1 MKITVAT
8 RVIGGFVAIS
18 ALLIVISVVSLYNL
32 NSIGSATEEVNDVAL
47 PTVAGSN
54 ALKASFLNMG
64 RLTFESY
71 IEENVSELKDKRA
84 SFNSAKDTFESEYK
98 KLAQAVNNEPE
109 LKSTLNS
116 VRESYETYINN
127 VEAMYKN
134 HQMYLDLRNSIEDR
148 LGDAEDNADDASTY
162 LLDFSD
168 LDSVQQDSNL
178 RRAAEI
184 GGQLETSLLSLLTV
198 SYEYIKTQ
206 TLVRSQTLGNE
217 VDLVVEKVVTQLSDM
232 MQAAGGRDD
241 SGTLDDINDLV
252 NDAINAI
259 KANDGVV
266 QLHVDRL
273 ERRND
278 AEKALNASDQNIT
291 QGVVALEN
299 LLTLADKK
307 ASHVESQVN
316 SAIATGNTFVIVVVI
331 ISIAVAAF
339 IGYVTVRAITRPLYR
354 VNELLTV
361 ASSGDL
367 THRLDDSAQDEFGL
381 LARNCNALIGSLKEL
396 ITGINVRA
404 EQLAAASEQ
413 TSAVTAQT
421 THSIQDQKSQIG
433 QVATATTEM
442 HSTSQLVVQNAED
455 TLSQIRHADAEAEN
469 VRQISL
475 ENKNTIEILSRDVQE
490 AADVINK
497 LHQDSASI
505 GGILDVIR
513 GVADQTNLLAL
524 NAAIEAARAGEQG
537 RGFAVVADEVRTLA
551 SRTQESTQEINAMIE
566 VLQAGAEK
574 AVAVMDQG
582 KDQTAACVEQTE
594 KATQALDIITDAV
607 HKAHDVSSQIEQSA
621 REQNTVSQEISEKL
635 ETIVG
640 IAEETTAGAQQTSES
655 SHEVARL
662 ADGLKC
668 NNLRVIQTKTADIIS
683 AVFLSY
689 TCLLKQCAVKLANHV
704 ITVCLVY

>member
-71 IEENVSELKDKRA
+71 IEEDLNGLKDKRA
-84 SFNSAKDTFESEYK
+84 SFNSAKDIFESEYK

-109 LKSTLNS
+109 LKSTLNT
-116 VRESYETYINN
+116 VRESYEAYITN

-134 HQMYLDLRNSIEDR
+134 HQMYLDIRNTIQDR

-168 LDSVQQDSNL
+168 LDAVQRDPNL

-198 SYEYIKTQ
+198 SNEYIKTE
-206 TLVRSQTLGNE
+206 TLLRSQTLGNE

-232 MQAAGGRDD
+232 MQTAGGRDD

-252 NDAINAI
+252 NNAINAI

-278 AEKALNASDQNIT
+278 AEKALNASDSNIA
-291 QGVVALEN
+291 QAVVALEN
-299 LLTLADKK
+299 LLNLADKK

-316 SAIATGNTFVIVVVI
+316 GAIATGNTFVIVVVI

-381 LARNCNALIGSLKEL
+381 LARNCNTLIGNLKEL
-396 ITGINVRA
+396 ITAINVRA

-574 AVAVMDQG
+574 AVSVMNQG
-582 KDQTAACVEQTE
+582 KEQTAACVAQTE
-594 KATQALDIITDAV
+594 KATQALDIISDAV

-662 ADGLKC
+662 AEELQQSIRQFK
-668 NNLRVIQTKTADIIS
+668 V
-683 AVFLSY
+683 
-689 TCLLKQCAVKLANHV
+689 
-704 ITVCLVY
+704 

>member
-71 IEENVSELKDKRA
+71 IEEDLNGLKDKRA

-109 LKSTLNS
+109 LKSTLNT
-116 VRESYETYINN
+116 VRESYEAYITN

-134 HQMYLDLRNSIEDR
+134 HQMYLDIRNTIQDR

-168 LDSVQQDSNL
+168 LDAVQRDPNL

-184 GGQLETSLLSLLTV
+184 GSQLETSLLSLLTV
-198 SYEYIKTQ
+198 SYEYIKTE

-232 MQAAGGRDD
+232 MQTAGGRDD

-252 NDAINAI
+252 NNAINAI

-278 AEKALNASDQNIT
+278 AEKALNASDSNIA
-291 QGVVALEN
+291 QAVVALEN
-299 LLTLADKK
+299 LLNLADKK

-316 SAIATGNTFVIVVVI
+316 GAIATGNTFVIVVVI

-381 LARNCNALIGSLKEL
+381 LARNCNTLIGNLKEL
-396 ITGINVRA
+396 ITAINVRA

-574 AVAVMDQG
+574 AVSVMNQG
-582 KDQTAACVEQTE
+582 KEQTAACVAQTE
-594 KATQALDIITDAV
+594 KATQALDIISDAV

-662 ADGLKC
+662 AEELQQSI
-668 NNLRVIQTKTADIIS
+668 RQFQV
-683 AVFLSY
+683 
-689 TCLLKQCAVKLANHV
+689 
-704 ITVCLVY
+704 

>member
-71 IEENVSELKDKRA
+71 IEEDLNGLKDKRA
-84 SFNSAKDTFESEYK
+84 SFTSAKDTFESEYK

-109 LKSTLNS
+109 LKSTLNT
-116 VRESYETYINN
+116 VRESYEAYITN

-134 HQMYLDLRNSIEDR
+134 HQMYLDIRNTIQDR

-168 LDSVQQDSNL
+168 LDAVQRDPNL

-184 GGQLETSLLSLLTV
+184 GSQLETSLLSLLTV
-198 SYEYIKTQ
+198 SYEYIKTE

-232 MQAAGGRDD
+232 MQTAGGRDD

-252 NDAINAI
+252 NNAINAI

-278 AEKALNASDQNIT
+278 AEKALNASDSNIA
-291 QGVVALEN
+291 QAVVALEN
-299 LLTLADKK
+299 LLNLADKK

-316 SAIATGNTFVIVVVI
+316 GAIATGNTFVIVVVI

-381 LARNCNALIGSLKEL
+381 LARNCNTLIGNLKEL
-396 ITGINVRA
+396 ITAINVRA

-574 AVAVMDQG
+574 AVSVMNQG
-582 KDQTAACVEQTE
+582 KEQTAACVAQTE
-594 KATQALDIITDAV
+594 KATQALDIISDAV

-662 ADGLKC
+662 AEELQQSIRQFK
-668 NNLRVIQTKTADIIS
+668 V
-683 AVFLSY
+683 
-689 TCLLKQCAVKLANHV
+689 
-704 ITVCLVY
+704 

>member
-71 IEENVSELKDKRA
+71 IEEDLNDLKDKRA
-84 SFNSAKDTFESEYK
+84 SFNSAKDTFENEYQ
-98 KLAQAVNNEPE
+98 KLAQAVSNEPE
-109 LKSTLNS
+109 LRSTLKN
-116 VRESYETYINN
+116 VRESYDAYITN

-134 HQMYLDLRNSIEDR
+134 HQMYLDLRNNIQDR

-168 LDSVQQDSNL
+168 LDSVQRDPNL

-232 MQAAGGRDD
+232 VEAAGGRDD

-252 NDAINAI
+252 NDAINAV

-278 AEKALNASDQNIT
+278 AEQALNASDANIT

-299 LLTLADKK
+299 LLNLADKK
-307 ASHVESQVN
+307 ASHIENQVN
-316 SAIATGNTFVIVVVI
+316 GAITTGNTFVIVVVI

-381 LARNCNALIGSLKEL
+381 LARNCNTLIGNLKEL
-396 ITGINVRA
+396 ITAINVRA

-574 AVAVMDQG
+574 AVSVMNQG
-582 KDQTAACVEQTE
+582 KDQTAACVAQTE

-662 ADGLKC
+662 AEELQQSIRQFK
-668 NNLRVIQTKTADIIS
+668 V
-683 AVFLSY
+683 
-689 TCLLKQCAVKLANHV
+689 
-704 ITVCLVY
+704 

>member
-8 RVIGGFVAIS
+8 RIIGGFVAIS
-18 ALLIVISVVSLYNL
+18 VLLIVISIVSLYNL

-64 RLTFESY
+64 RLTFEAY
-71 IEENVSELKDKRA
+71 IEESLTGLQEKKASFKAAGDAFDSEYTKLASAVSEQPDLR
-84 SFNSAKDTFESEYK
+84 
-98 KLAQAVNNEPE
+98 
-109 LKSTLNS
+109 STLNS
-116 VRESYETYINN
+116 VRSAFDAYLLN
-127 VEAMYKN
+127 VDDLHAN
-134 HQMYLDLRNSIEDR
+134 HQKYMDLRNTIESR

-168 LDSVQQDSNL
+168 LDSVQNNANL
-178 RRAAEI
+178 RRASQK
-184 GGQLETSLLSLLTV
+184 GGELETALLSLLTV
-198 SYEYIKTQ
+198 STEYVKTQ

-217 VDLVVEKVVTQLSDM
+217 VTLVVDKVTSLLGEMNDIADGQ
-232 MQAAGGRDD
+232 DD
-241 SGTLDDINDLV
+241 SGTLDDINGLV
-252 NDAINAI
+252 SDAVSAI
-259 KANDGVV
+259 TARDGVL

-278 AEKALNASDQNIT
+278 AERALNASDANIAK
-291 QGVVALEN
+291 GVVELER
-299 LLTLADKK
+299 LLKLADNK
-307 ASHVESQVN
+307 ASEIENQVN
-316 SAIATGNTFVIVVVI
+316 STIASGNTIVVIVAL
-331 ISIAVAAF
+331 ISIAAAIV
-339 IGYVTVRAITRPLYR
+339 IGIITVRAITRPLYR

-381 LARNCNALIGSLKEL
+381 LAKNCNTLIGNLKEL
-396 ITGINVRA
+396 ITAINVRA

-413 TSAVTAQT
+413 TSAVTEQT

-455 TLSQIRHADAEAEN
+455 TLNQIKHADVEAEN

-475 ENKNTIEILSRDVQE
+475 ENKNTIEILARDVE
-490 AADVINK
+490 DAAEVINK

-551 SRTQESTQEINAMIE
+551 SRTQQSTQEINAMIE
-566 VLQAGAEK
+566 VLQAGAER
-574 AVAVMDQG
+574 AVAVMNQG
-582 KDQTAACVEQTE
+582 KEQTVACVAQTE
-594 KATQALDIITDAV
+594 KATQALDIISDAV

-662 ADGLKC
+662 AEELQQSIRQFK
-668 NNLRVIQTKTADIIS
+668 V
-683 AVFLSY
+683 
-689 TCLLKQCAVKLANHV
+689 
-704 ITVCLVY
+704 

>member
-1 MKITVAT
+1 MKLTVAT
-8 RVIGGFVAIS
+8 RVIGGFVSIS

-71 IEENVSELKDKRA
+71 IEEDLNGLKDKRA

-109 LKSTLNS
+109 LKSTLNT
-116 VRESYETYINN
+116 VRESYEAYVTN

-134 HQMYLDLRNSIEDR
+134 HQMYLDLRNSIQDR

-168 LDSVQQDSNL
+168 LDAVQRDSNL

-198 SYEYIKTQ
+198 SYEYIKTE

-232 MQAAGGRDD
+232 MQTAGGRDD

-252 NDAINAI
+252 NNAINAI

-278 AEKALNASDQNIT
+278 AEKALNASDSNIA
-291 QGVVALEN
+291 QAVVALEN
-299 LLTLADKK
+299 LLNLADKK

-316 SAIATGNTFVIVVVI
+316 GAIATGNTFVIVVVI

-381 LARNCNALIGSLKEL
+381 LARNCNTLIGNLKEL
-396 ITGINVRA
+396 ITAINVRA

-574 AVAVMDQG
+574 AVSVMNQG
-582 KDQTAACVEQTE
+582 KEQTAACVAQTE
-594 KATQALDIITDAV
+594 KATQALDIISDAV

-635 ETIVG
+635 ETIVS
-640 IAEETTAGAQQTSES
+640 IAEETTVGAQQTSES

-662 ADGLKC
+662 AEELQQSIRQFK
-668 NNLRVIQTKTADIIS
+668 V
-683 AVFLSY
+683 
-689 TCLLKQCAVKLANHV
+689 
-704 ITVCLVY
+704 

>member
-1 MKITVAT
+1 VGFAGYYHKNKNNLSPGVPMKITVAT
-8 RVIGGFVAIS
+8 RIIGGFVAIS
-18 ALLIVISVVSLYNL
+18 VLLIIISIVSLYNL

-64 RLTFESY
+64 RLTFEAY
-71 IEENVSELKDKRA
+71 IEESLTGLQEKKASFKAARDAFDSEYTKLASAVSEQPDLR
-84 SFNSAKDTFESEYK
+84 
-98 KLAQAVNNEPE
+98 
-109 LKSTLNS
+109 STLNS
-116 VRESYETYINN
+116 VRSAFDAYLLN
-127 VEAMYKN
+127 VDDLHAN
-134 HQMYLDLRNSIEDR
+134 HQEYMDLRNAIENK

-168 LDSVQQDSNL
+168 LDAVQSNANL
-178 RRAAEI
+178 RRASQK
-184 GGQLETSLLSLLTV
+184 GGELETALLSLLTV
-198 SYEYIKTQ
+198 STEYVKTQ

-217 VDLVVEKVVTQLSDM
+217 VTLVVDKVTSLLGEMNDIADGQ
-232 MQAAGGRDD
+232 DD
-241 SGTLDDINDLV
+241 SGTLDDINELV
-252 NDAINAI
+252 SDAVSAI
-259 KANDGVV
+259 TARDGVL

-278 AEKALNASDQNIT
+278 AERALNASDANIAK
-291 QGVVALEN
+291 GVVELER
-299 LLTLADKK
+299 LLKLADNK
-307 ASHVESQVN
+307 ASEIEDQVN
-316 SAIATGNTFVIVVVI
+316 STIATGNTIVVIVAL
-331 ISIAVAAF
+331 ISIAAAF
-339 IGYVTVRAITRPLYR
+339 LIGIVTVRAITRPLYR

-367 THRLDDSAQDEFGL
+367 THRLDDSAKDEFGL
-381 LARNCNALIGSLKEL
+381 LARNCNTLIGNLKEL
-396 ITGINVRA
+396 ITAINVRA

-413 TSAVTAQT
+413 TSAVTEQT

-455 TLSQIRHADAEAEN
+455 TLNQIKHADVEAEN

-475 ENKNTIEILSRDVQE
+475 ENKNTIEILARDVE
-490 AADVINK
+490 DAAEVINK

-551 SRTQESTQEINAMIE
+551 SRTQQSTQEINAMIE
-566 VLQAGAEK
+566 VLQAGAER
-574 AVAVMDQG
+574 AVAVMNQG
-582 KDQTAACVEQTE
+582 KEQTVACVTQTE
-594 KATQALDIITDAV
+594 KATQALDIISDAV

-662 ADGLKC
+662 AEELQQSIRQFK
-668 NNLRVIQTKTADIIS
+668 V
-683 AVFLSY
+683 
-689 TCLLKQCAVKLANHV
+689 
-704 ITVCLVY
+704 

>member
-71 IEENVSELKDKRA
+71 IEENLNGLKDKRA

-109 LKSTLNS
+109 LKSTLNT
-116 VRESYETYINN
+116 VRESYEAYITN

-134 HQMYLDLRNSIEDR
+134 HQMYLDIRNTIQDR

-168 LDSVQQDSNL
+168 LDAVQRDPNL

-198 SYEYIKTQ
+198 SNEYIKTE
-206 TLVRSQTLGNE
+206 TLLRSQTLGNE

-232 MQAAGGRDD
+232 MQTAGGRDD

-252 NDAINAI
+252 NNAINAI

-278 AEKALNASDQNIT
+278 AEKALNASDSNIA
-291 QGVVALEN
+291 QAVVALEN
-299 LLTLADKK
+299 LLNLADKK

-316 SAIATGNTFVIVVVI
+316 GAIATGNTFVIVVVI

-381 LARNCNALIGSLKEL
+381 LARNCNTLIGNLKEL
-396 ITGINVRA
+396 ITAINVRA

-574 AVAVMDQG
+574 AVSVMNQG
-582 KDQTAACVEQTE
+582 KEQTAACVAQTE
-594 KATQALDIITDAV
+594 KATQALDIISDAV

-662 ADGLKC
+662 AEELQQSIRQFK
-668 NNLRVIQTKTADIIS
+668 V
-683 AVFLSY
+683 
-689 TCLLKQCAVKLANHV
+689 
-704 ITVCLVY
+704 

>member
-71 IEENVSELKDKRA
+71 IEEDLNGLKDKRA

-109 LKSTLNS
+109 LKSTLNT
-116 VRESYETYINN
+116 VRESYEAYITN
-127 VEAMYKN
+127 VEAMYNN
-134 HQMYLDLRNSIEDR
+134 HQMYLDIRNTIQDR

-168 LDSVQQDSNL
+168 LDAVQRDSNL

-184 GGQLETSLLSLLTV
+184 GSQLETSLLSLLTV
-198 SYEYIKTQ
+198 SYEYIKTE

-232 MQAAGGRDD
+232 MQTAGGRDD

-252 NDAINAI
+252 NNAINAI

-278 AEKALNASDQNIT
+278 AEKALNASDSNIA
-291 QGVVALEN
+291 QAVVALEN
-299 LLTLADKK
+299 LLNLADKK

-316 SAIATGNTFVIVVVI
+316 GAIATGNTFVIVVVI

-381 LARNCNALIGSLKEL
+381 LARNCNTLIGNLKEL
-396 ITGINVRA
+396 ITAINVRA

-537 RGFAVVADEVRTLA
+537 RGFAVVADEVSTLA

-574 AVAVMDQG
+574 AVSVMNQG
-582 KDQTAACVEQTE
+582 KEQTAACVAQTE
-594 KATQALDIITDAV
+594 KATQALDIISDAV

-662 ADGLKC
+662 AEELQQSIRQFK
-668 NNLRVIQTKTADIIS
+668 V
-683 AVFLSY
+683 
-689 TCLLKQCAVKLANHV
+689 
-704 ITVCLVY
+704 

>member
-71 IEENVSELKDKRA
+71 IEEDLNGLKDKRA

-109 LKSTLNS
+109 LKSTLNT
-116 VRESYETYINN
+116 VRESYEAYITN

-134 HQMYLDLRNSIEDR
+134 HQMYLDIRNTIQDR

-168 LDSVQQDSNL
+168 LDAVQRDPNL

-184 GGQLETSLLSLLTV
+184 GSQLETSLLSLLTV
-198 SYEYIKTQ
+198 SYEYIKTE

-232 MQAAGGRDD
+232 MQTAGGRDD

-252 NDAINAI
+252 NNAINAI
-259 KANDGVV
+259 IANDGVV

-278 AEKALNASDQNIT
+278 AEKALNASDSNIA
-291 QGVVALEN
+291 QAVVALEN
-299 LLTLADKK
+299 LLNLADKK

-316 SAIATGNTFVIVVVI
+316 GAIATGNTFVIVVVI

-381 LARNCNALIGSLKEL
+381 LARNCNTLIGNLKEL
-396 ITGINVRA
+396 ITAINVRA

-574 AVAVMDQG
+574 AVSVMNQG
-582 KDQTAACVEQTE
+582 KEQTAACVAQTE
-594 KATQALDIITDAV
+594 KATQALDIISDAV

-662 ADGLKC
+662 AEELQQSIRQFK
-668 NNLRVIQTKTADIIS
+668 V
-683 AVFLSY
+683 
-689 TCLLKQCAVKLANHV
+689 
-704 ITVCLVY
+704 

>member
-1 MKITVAT
+1 MKLTVAT
-8 RVIGGFVAIS
+8 RVIGGFVSIS

-71 IEENVSELKDKRA
+71 IEEDLNGLKDKRA

-109 LKSTLNS
+109 LKSTLNT
-116 VRESYETYINN
+116 VRESYEAYITN

-134 HQMYLDLRNSIEDR
+134 HQMYLDIRNTIQDR

-168 LDSVQQDSNL
+168 LDAVQRDPNL

-184 GGQLETSLLSLLTV
+184 GSQLETSLLSLLTV
-198 SYEYIKTQ
+198 SYEYIKTE

-232 MQAAGGRDD
+232 MQTAGGRDD

-252 NDAINAI
+252 NNAINAI

-278 AEKALNASDQNIT
+278 AEKALNASDSNIA
-291 QGVVALEN
+291 QAVVALEN
-299 LLTLADKK
+299 LLNLADKK

-316 SAIATGNTFVIVVVI
+316 GAIATGNTFVIVVVI

-381 LARNCNALIGSLKEL
+381 LARNCNTLIGNLKEL
-396 ITGINVRA
+396 ITAINVRA

-574 AVAVMDQG
+574 AVSVMNQG
-582 KDQTAACVEQTE
+582 KEQTAACVAQTE
-594 KATQALDIITDAV
+594 KATQALDIISDAV

-662 ADGLKC
+662 AEELQQSIRQFK
-668 NNLRVIQTKTADIIS
+668 V
-683 AVFLSY
+683 
-689 TCLLKQCAVKLANHV
+689 
-704 ITVCLVY
+704 

>member
-32 NSIGSATEEVNDVAL
+32 NSIGSATEEVNNVAL

-71 IEENVSELKDKRA
+71 IEEDLNGLKDKRA
-84 SFNSAKDTFESEYK
+84 SFNSAKDIFESEYK

-109 LKSTLNS
+109 LKSTLNT
-116 VRESYETYINN
+116 VRESYEAYITN
-127 VEAMYKN
+127 VEAMYNN
-134 HQMYLDLRNSIEDR
+134 HQMYLDIRNTIQDR
-148 LGDAEDNADDASTY
+148 LGNAEDNADDASTY

-168 LDSVQQDSNL
+168 LDAVQRDSNL

-198 SYEYIKTQ
+198 SYEYIKTE

-232 MQAAGGRDD
+232 MQTAGGRDD
-241 SGTLDDINDLV
+241 SGTLDDINNLV
-252 NDAINAI
+252 NNAINAI

-278 AEKALNASDQNIT
+278 AEKALNASDSNIA
-291 QGVVALEN
+291 QAVVALEN
-299 LLTLADKK
+299 LLNLADKK
-307 ASHVESQVN
+307 AIHVESQVN
-316 SAIATGNTFVIVVVI
+316 GAIATGNTVVIVVVI

-381 LARNCNALIGSLKEL
+381 LARNCNTLIGNLKEL
-396 ITGINVRA
+396 ITAINVRA

-574 AVAVMDQG
+574 AVSVMNQG
-582 KDQTAACVEQTE
+582 KEQTAACVAQTE
-594 KATQALDIITDAV
+594 KATQALDIISDAV

-640 IAEETTAGAQQTSES
+640 IAEETTVGAQQTSES

-662 ADGLKC
+662 AEELQQSIRQFK
-668 NNLRVIQTKTADIIS
+668 V
-683 AVFLSY
+683 
-689 TCLLKQCAVKLANHV
+689 
-704 ITVCLVY
+704 

>member
-32 NSIGSATEEVNDVAL
+32 NSIGSATEEVNNVAL

-71 IEENVSELKDKRA
+71 IEEDLNGLKDKRA

-109 LKSTLNS
+109 LKSTLNT
-116 VRESYETYINN
+116 VRESYEAYITN
-127 VEAMYKN
+127 VEAMYNN
-134 HQMYLDLRNSIEDR
+134 HQMYLDIRNTIQDR
-148 LGDAEDNADDASTY
+148 LGNAEDNADDASTY

-168 LDSVQQDSNL
+168 LDAVQRDSNL

-198 SYEYIKTQ
+198 SYEYIKTE

-232 MQAAGGRDD
+232 MQTAGGRDD
-241 SGTLDDINDLV
+241 SGTLDDINNLV
-252 NDAINAI
+252 NNAINAI

-278 AEKALNASDQNIT
+278 AEKALNASDSNIA
-291 QGVVALEN
+291 QAVVALEN
-299 LLTLADKK
+299 LLNLADKK

-316 SAIATGNTFVIVVVI
+316 GAIATGNTFVIVVVI

-381 LARNCNALIGSLKEL
+381 LARNCNTLIGNLKEL
-396 ITGINVRA
+396 ITAINVRA

-574 AVAVMDQG
+574 AVSVMNQG
-582 KDQTAACVEQTE
+582 KEQTAACVAQTE
-594 KATQALDIITDAV
+594 KATQALDIISDAV

-662 ADGLKC
+662 AEELQQSIRQFK
-668 NNLRVIQTKTADIIS
+668 V
-683 AVFLSY
+683 
-689 TCLLKQCAVKLANHV
+689 
-704 ITVCLVY
+704 

>member
-71 IEENVSELKDKRA
+71 IEEDLNGLKDKRA

-109 LKSTLNS
+109 LKSTLNT
-116 VRESYETYINN
+116 VRESYEAYITN

-134 HQMYLDLRNSIEDR
+134 HQMYLDIRNTIQDR

-168 LDSVQQDSNL
+168 LDAVQRDPNL

-184 GGQLETSLLSLLTV
+184 GSQLETSLLSLLTV
-198 SYEYIKTQ
+198 SYEYIKTE

-232 MQAAGGRDD
+232 MQTAGGRDD

-252 NDAINAI
+252 NNAINAI

-278 AEKALNASDQNIT
+278 AEKALNASDSNIA
-291 QGVVALEN
+291 QAVVALEN
-299 LLTLADKK
+299 LLNLADKK

-316 SAIATGNTFVIVVVI
+316 GAIATGNTFVIVVVI

-381 LARNCNALIGSLKEL
+381 LARNCNTLIGNLKEL
-396 ITGINVRA
+396 ITAINVRA

-433 QVATATTEM
+433 LVATATTEM

-574 AVAVMDQG
+574 AVSVMNQG
-582 KDQTAACVEQTE
+582 KEQTAACVAQTE
-594 KATQALDIITDAV
+594 KATQALDIISDAV

-662 ADGLKC
+662 AEELQQSIRQFK
-668 NNLRVIQTKTADIIS
+668 V
-683 AVFLSY
+683 
-689 TCLLKQCAVKLANHV
+689 
-704 ITVCLVY
+704 

>member
-32 NSIGSATEEVNDVAL
+32 NSIGSATEEVNNVAL

-71 IEENVSELKDKRA
+71 IEEDLNGLKDKRA
-84 SFNSAKDTFESEYK
+84 SFNSAKDIFESEYK

-109 LKSTLNS
+109 LKSTLNT
-116 VRESYETYINN
+116 VRESYEAYITN
-127 VEAMYKN
+127 VEAMYNN
-134 HQMYLDLRNSIEDR
+134 HQMYLDIRNTIQDR

-168 LDSVQQDSNL
+168 LDAVQRDSNL

-198 SYEYIKTQ
+198 SYEYIKTE

-232 MQAAGGRDD
+232 MQTAGGRDD

-252 NDAINAI
+252 NSAINAI

-278 AEKALNASDQNIT
+278 AEKALNASDSNIA
-291 QGVVALEN
+291 QAVVALEN
-299 LLTLADKK
+299 LLNLADKK
-307 ASHVESQVN
+307 ATHVESQVN
-316 SAIATGNTFVIVVVI
+316 GAITTGNTVVIVVVL
-331 ISIAVAAF
+331 ISIAVAAI
-339 IGYVTVRAITRPLYR
+339 IGFATVRAITRPLYR

-381 LARNCNALIGSLKEL
+381 LARNCNTLIGNLKEL
-396 ITGINVRA
+396 ITAINVRA

-574 AVAVMDQG
+574 AVSVMNQG
-582 KDQTAACVEQTE
+582 KEQTAACVAQTE
-594 KATQALDIITDAV
+594 KATQALDIISDAV

-662 ADGLKC
+662 AEELQQSIRQFK
-668 NNLRVIQTKTADIIS
+668 V
-683 AVFLSY
+683 
-689 TCLLKQCAVKLANHV
+689 
-704 ITVCLVY
+704 

>member
-71 IEENVSELKDKRA
+71 IEEDLNGLKDKRA

-109 LKSTLNS
+109 LKSTLNT
-116 VRESYETYINN
+116 VRESYEAYITN

-134 HQMYLDLRNSIEDR
+134 HQMYLDIRITIQDR

-168 LDSVQQDSNL
+168 LDAVQRDSNL

-198 SYEYIKTQ
+198 SYEYIKTE

-232 MQAAGGRDD
+232 MQTAGGRDD

-252 NDAINAI
+252 NNAINAI

-278 AEKALNASDQNIT
+278 AEKALNASDSNIA
-291 QGVVALEN
+291 QAVVALEN
-299 LLTLADKK
+299 LLNLADKK

-316 SAIATGNTFVIVVVI
+316 GAIATGNTFVIVVVI

-381 LARNCNALIGSLKEL
+381 LARNCNTLIGNLKEL
-396 ITGINVRA
+396 ITAINVRA

-574 AVAVMDQG
+574 AVSVMNQG
-582 KDQTAACVEQTE
+582 KEQTAACVAQTE
-594 KATQALDIITDAV
+594 KATQALDIISDAV

-662 ADGLKC
+662 AEELQQSIRQFK
-668 NNLRVIQTKTADIIS
+668 V
-683 AVFLSY
+683 
-689 TCLLKQCAVKLANHV
+689 
-704 ITVCLVY
+704 

>member
-71 IEENVSELKDKRA
+71 IEEELNGLEKKRT
-84 SFNSAKDTFESEYK
+84 SFNAAKESFDSEYK
-98 KLAQAVNNEPE
+98 KLALAVDDQPQ

-116 VRESYETYINN
+116 VRQSFDAYTAN
-127 VEAMYKN
+127 VEEMYKN
-134 HQMYLDLRNSIEDR
+134 HEQYLGLRNTIQDR

-168 LDSVQQDSNL
+168 LDAVQSNASL
-178 RRAAEI
+178 RRAAEV
-184 GGQLETSLLSLLTV
+184 GSQLESSLLSLLTV
-198 SYEYIKTQ
+198 SNEYVKTQ

-217 VDLVVEKVVTQLSDM
+217 VDLVVEKVVTQLSEM
-232 MQAAGGRDD
+232 VETAGGRDD
-241 SGTLDDINDLV
+241 SGTLDEINDLV
-252 NDAINAI
+252 NGAVNAI
-259 KANDGVV
+259 KASDGVV

-278 AEKALNASDQNIT
+278 AEKALNASDANIA
-291 QGVVALEN
+291 QGIIELEN
-299 LLTLADKK
+299 LLKEADKK
-307 ASHVESQVN
+307 ASDIEEQVN
-316 SAIATGNTFVIVVVI
+316 GTITTGNTIVVLVVLF
-331 ISIAVAAF
+331 SIAIAAF
-339 IGYVTVRAITRPLYR
+339 IGFVTVRAITRPLYR

-381 LARNCNALIGSLKEL
+381 LARNCNKLIGNLKEL
-396 ITGINVRA
+396 ITAINVRA

-469 VRQISL
+469 VRQISI
-475 ENKNTIEILSRDVQE
+475 ENKNTIEILAKDVQD

-566 VLQAGAEK
+566 VLQAGAER
-574 AVAVMDQG
+574 AVAVMNQG
-582 KDQTAACVEQTE
+582 KEQTAACVAQTE
-594 KATQALDIITDAV
+594 RATQALDIISDAV

-662 ADGLKC
+662 AEELQQSIRQF
-668 NNLRVIQTKTADIIS
+668 RV
-683 AVFLSY
+683 
-689 TCLLKQCAVKLANHV
+689 
-704 ITVCLVY
+704 

>member
-71 IEENVSELKDKRA
+71 IEEDLNGLKDKRA

-109 LKSTLNS
+109 LKNTLNT
-116 VRESYETYINN
+116 VRESYEAYITN

-134 HQMYLDLRNSIEDR
+134 HQMYLDIRNTIQDR

-168 LDSVQQDSNL
+168 LDAVQRDPNL

-198 SYEYIKTQ
+198 SNEYIKTE
-206 TLVRSQTLGNE
+206 TLLRSQTLGNE

-232 MQAAGGRDD
+232 MQTAGGRDD

-252 NDAINAI
+252 NNAINAI

-278 AEKALNASDQNIT
+278 AEKALNASDSNIA
-291 QGVVALEN
+291 QAVVALEN
-299 LLTLADKK
+299 LLDLADKK

-381 LARNCNALIGSLKEL
+381 LARNCNTLIGNLKEL
-396 ITGINVRA
+396 ITAINVRA

-551 SRTQESTQEINAMIE
+551 SRTQQSTEEI
-566 VLQAGAEK
+566 QS
-574 AVAVMDQG
+574 
-582 KDQTAACVEQTE
+582 T
-594 KATQALDIITDAV
+594 
-607 HKAHDVSSQIEQSA
+607 IEQLQNAAHSA
-621 REQNTVSQEISEKL
+621 VEVMSRGTEQATNSVETANKAGSSL
-635 ETIVG
+635 ETITSTIG
-640 IAEETTAGAQQTSES
+640 RINQMNEQIAHNTEDQRTVAVDIVRHVDEIHQRTEQTASRSGELGSMCNE
-655 SHEVARL
+655 L
-662 ADGLKC
+662 ADLAQHLESIAKQF
-668 NNLRVIQTKTADIIS
+668 RV
-683 AVFLSY
+683 
-689 TCLLKQCAVKLANHV
+689 
-704 ITVCLVY
+704 

>member
-18 ALLIVISVVSLYNL
+18 LLLIVISVVSLFNL
-32 NSIGSATEEVNDVAL
+32 NSIGTATEEVNDIAL

-64 RLTFESY
+64 RLTFEAY
-71 IEENVSELKDKRA
+71 IEEDLGGLRDKRA
-84 SFNSAKDTFESEYK
+84 SFDNSRDTFENEYG
-98 KLAQAVNNEPE
+98 KLAVAVTKEPK
-109 LKSTLNS
+109 LQSTLS
-116 VRESYETYINN
+116 RVRESYDAYVAN
-127 VEAMYKN
+127 VEDMYKS
-134 HQMYLDLRNSIEDR
+134 HQEYMDLRNTIDDR

-168 LDSVQQDSNL
+168 LDSVQQDANL
-178 RRAAEI
+178 RQAAEI
-184 GGQLETSLLSLLTV
+184 GGQLETALLSLLTV
-198 SYEYIKTQ
+198 SYEYVKTE

-217 VDLVVEKVVTQLSDM
+217 VDLVVEKVAGLLSEM
-232 MQAAGGRDD
+232 KQAAAGRDS

-252 NDAINAI
+252 NDALAAINST
-259 KANDGVV
+259 NGVM
-266 QLHVDRL
+266 QLHVERL

-278 AEKALNASDQNIT
+278 AEKALNASDENIAL
-291 QGVVALEN
+291 GVVELEN
-299 LLTLADKK
+299 LLTLADAK
-307 ASHVESQVN
+307 AKDIEQQVN
-316 SAIATGNTFVIVVVI
+316 SAIATGNTFVISVVI
-331 ISIAVAAF
+331 ISIAIAAG
-339 IGYVTVRAITRPLYR
+339 IGYVTVRAITRPLSR

-381 LARNCNALIGSLKEL
+381 LARNCNTLIGNLKEL
-396 ITGINVRA
+396 ITAINVRA

-475 ENKNTIEILSRDVQE
+475 ENKNIIEILARDVQD

-524 NAAIEAARAGEQG
+524 NAAIEAARAGEHG

-551 SRTQESTQEINAMIE
+551 SRTQESTQEINGMIE
-566 VLQAGAEK
+566 VLQAGAEQ
-574 AVAVMDQG
+574 AVSVMNQG
-582 KDQTAACVEQTE
+582 KDQAGACVAQTE
-594 KATQALDIITDAV
+594 KATQALDIISDAV

-621 REQNTVSQEISEKL
+621 REQNAVSQEISEKL
-635 ETIVG
+635 ETIVS
-640 IAEETTAGAQQTSES
+640 IAEETTSGAQQTSES

-662 ADGLKC
+662 AEELQQSIRQFK
-668 NNLRVIQTKTADIIS
+668 V
-683 AVFLSY
+683 
-689 TCLLKQCAVKLANHV
+689 
-704 ITVCLVY
+704 